1 MTRTLWA
8 YQTTYKLLIYIIT
21 PFELVYSTQ
30 LVMPTEFMVPT
41 KRIRDVPTKDLNK
54 AIHVKMEN
62 FIRLD

>member
-21 PFELVYSTQ
+21 PFELVYNTQ
-30 LVMPTEFMVPT
+30 LVMKTKFMVPT